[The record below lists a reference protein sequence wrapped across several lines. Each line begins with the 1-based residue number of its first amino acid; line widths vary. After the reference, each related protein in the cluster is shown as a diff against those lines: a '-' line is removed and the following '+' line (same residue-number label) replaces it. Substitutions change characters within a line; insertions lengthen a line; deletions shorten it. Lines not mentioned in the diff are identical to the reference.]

1 MPATDTLPD
10 LTPEQLAELDD
21 RMRAARQERHARE
34 RAEQG
39 QRQLLRQTRGKLDK
53 IEAEIT
59 KLRAERD
66 DKLQTVVMLR
76 ERLEGVEELNEHASG
91 VRSERAAL
99 VEAIDMAMEKGA
111 PVVSR
116 VTCPSNA
123 RAFRLLFDAAPRGTN
138 WHTPIAELGRRLVA
152 LTTERDRL
160 QTRLEKLEEVD
171 TENVA
176 A

>member
-99 VEAIDMAMEKGA
+99 VEAIDMAMEK
-111 PVVSR
+111 
-116 VTCPSNA
+116 
-123 RAFRLLFDAAPRGTN
+123 AAPRGTN
-138 WHTPIAELGRRLVA
+138 CHTPIAELGRRLVA